1 MLTRLL
7 TGIILAPA
15 LVALVLYGPIEGIF
29 ALFLVATLLGV
40 RELGRMALPPG
51 TAPSYER
58 AAGILAG
65 AAPVVGAWVG
75 ADAGMSAGV
84 MIGAMIALV
93 ALLLRPDPMDTV
105 ARRAAYLLAGVAYVG
120 ALFAAVVLM
129 LHLGDAKGRGAVML
143 LFLTVWLGDTLAY
156 FAGRTFGRHKL
167 YEKVSPKKTV
177 EGGIGGL
184 AGSIA
189 GAFVARA
196 WLLPELTPL
205 DCVALGV
212 GAGVLEQA
220 GDFCESL
227 FKRSLGVKD
236 SGALLPGHGGMLDRV
251 DGLLFAAPFILIYL
265 R

>member
-1 MLTRLL
+1 MLTRIL
-7 TGIILAPA
+7 TGVILAPA
-15 LVALVLYGPIEGIF
+15 LVALVLYGPVHAVF
-29 ALFLVATLLGV
+29 ALFLVAALLAV
-40 RELGRMALPPG
+40 RELARMALPPD
-51 TAPSYER
+51 TVPAYER
-58 AAGILAG
+58 AAGVLAG
-65 AAPVVGAWVG
+65 ISPVVGAWIG
-75 ADAGMSAGV
+75 GEAGIGAGV
-84 MIGAMIALV
+84 MVGAMVALV
-93 ALLLRPDPMDTV
+93 ALLLRPDPMETV
-105 ARRAAYLLAGVAYVG
+105 ARRAAFLLAGVAYVG
-120 ALFAAVVLM
+120 VMFAAAAAL
-129 LHLGDAKGRGAVML
+129 LHLGDARGRGAVML

-156 FAGRTFGRHKL
+156 FAGRAFGRHKL

-184 AGSIA
+184 AGSVA

-251 DGLLFAAPFILIYL
+251 DGLLFAAPFVLLYL